1 MIPFQFKFKP
11 GIPVFEQ
18 VIYAVKKAL
27 VSSQL
32 ATGDKFPSVRQLSQ
46 ELKINPNTAHKA
58 IMALVEDGILTV
70 RPGIGTVVAEVP
82 PATRQQKRSFLTEDL
97 EQLVVE
103 ARKLSL
109 ELPEVE
115 DALRQQWNR
124 FTKEK

>member
-1 MIPFQFKFKP
+1 MIPFQCKLKT
-11 GIPVFEQ
+11 GIPVYEQ

-27 VSSQL
+27 VSGQL

-46 ELKINPNTAHKA
+46 EMKINPNTAHKA
-58 IMALVEDGILTV
+58 VMALVEAGILTV
-70 RPGIGTVVAEVP
+70 RPGIGTAVAEVP

-124 FTKEK
+124 FTKE